1 MSILKEVF
9 SNAVESSED
18 KTHGKTVDSQIKR
31 VALDYDIDALMNGNK
46 QANSLRSPTG
56 IITQQ
61 LFKRLKKKEAAY
73 KRFLMDATL
82 NTIKE
87 SFQNYQKKLLETAAK
102 FRIRAGEILDEIE
115 DFKHRLPKARRA
127 FEAWNLKR
135 DGQGNYEDDDLMTVL
150 IMIAETK
157 GISPEILRNMNDQD
171 LADFAAKN
179 LPHAEKYLQYKSEEY
194 QVVSKVAEVLEQH
207 EKELGQKFKQIIENE
222 NLDDWDKK
230 QQLNQ
235 LMEGANISEFVAEE
249 LAKLDV
255 QNYQIIEEVLKS
267 IADTQIERMILPI
280 SCALLPIVQNI
291 N

>member
-1 MSILKEVF
+1 VSILKEVF